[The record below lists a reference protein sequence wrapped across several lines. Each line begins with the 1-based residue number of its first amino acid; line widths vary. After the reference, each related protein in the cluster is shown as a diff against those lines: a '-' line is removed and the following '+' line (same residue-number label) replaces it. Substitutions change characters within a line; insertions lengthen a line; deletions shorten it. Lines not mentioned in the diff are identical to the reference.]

1 MNCRLQV
8 AQKALHL
15 RPLTIPD
22 AGEEIDDPL
31 LMPARHPMKAS
42 AKLCRWIE
50 SGQGD
55 IKMCSY
61 TLSDLTFNQQAA

>member
-31 LMPARHPMKAS
+31 DLHALAFRD
-42 AKLCRWIE
+42 RDGE
-50 SGQGD
+50 SDHIRRPHDDSSSELPSIDNNGLPVD
-55 IKMCSY
+55 
-61 TLSDLTFNQQAA
+61 